1 MRCVAIL
8 AAIIAALV
16 LGVSAFVYFGVYDVS
31 ATVPHWG
38 ITEEVLE
45 IVRERSI
52 AVRSK
57 GTAVPDLKEPGLLET
72 GRVHYH
78 AMCRL
83 CHGAPVS
90 TENELMKGL
99 YPKPPSL
106 PSGSVQRELGD
117 AQLFWVIKH
126 GLKMTAM
133 PAFGPTHSDD
143 ELWGLVAYL
152 KILPGL
158 KAPAKK
164 AEKEDHHSHT
174 NTHFMGIWQRSHS

>member
-1 MRCVAIL
+1 MRCTVVLVFIAI
-8 AAIIAALV
+8 ALI
-16 LGVSAFVYFGVYDVS
+16 LGVSAYIYSGLYDVS

-45 IVRERSI
+45 IARERSI

-57 GTAVPDLKEPGLLET
+57 GIAVPDMKEPGLIDT

-83 CHGAPVS
+83 CHGAQVS

-99 YPKPPSL
+99 YPKPPNL
-106 PSGSVQRELGD
+106 TSGKVQGELGE

-133 PAFGPTHSDD
+133 PAFGPTHNDA

-152 KILPGL
+152 KVLPGL
-158 KAPAKK
+158 KAPAKT
-164 AEKEDHHSHT
+164 AEKEDQQHGHERQNHQ
-174 NTHFMGIWQRSHS
+174 H